1 MLLLLISD
9 THGKLGVINE
19 LAARAHADAVIH
31 AGDFGFYDDSSY
43 ERLSERELELHVRHS
58 DLSAAEKAGILAL
71 PRAERIQAMKVRCPL
86 SDFPSYVSG
95 EKFLG

>member
-9 THGKLGVINE
+9 THGKLDVINE
-19 LAARAHADAVIH
+19 LARRARADAVIH